1 MKYRVATNGSEF
13 RLEAYV
19 IERYGFLF
27 AKSRFSWKPLESN
40 GNVAKDDYLIDTFF
54 SRESAENKLK
64 ATLSAEQR
72 KEERKAKLHYWTSV
86 EESDKILRKPLPLG
100 WPE

>member
-27 AKSRFSWKPLESN
+27 QKRRWSWKPLTQD
-40 GNVAKDDYLIDTFF
+40 GIVAVNYPIDTFF
-54 SRESAENKLK
+54 SRSSAEAKLN
-64 ATLSAEQR
+64 AILSKEKR
-72 KEERKAKLHYWTSV
+72 KEEREAKLHYWTSV
-86 EESDKILRKPLPLG
+86 EESDKILSKPCKHV
-100 WPE
+100 